1 MKNDIFKFFLISII
15 TIILSGCGAD
25 TTSTTYDSSKNST
38 TFEDSSS
45 YQPDENA
52 IASTVTSFAQDLK
65 LYDIA
70 DLDDNNLKKAY
81 GYDDSS
87 DDSSDDDSSD
97 DSSDDDSSDDSS
109 DDDSSDD
116 SSDDDSSDDSSDD
129 DSSDDSS
136 SDDSSDDSSSDD
148 SSDDS
153 SSDGSSD
160 NSSSDDSSDDGSSD
174 DSSDD
179 DSSDDSSD
187 DDSSDD
193 GSSDDSSDN
202 GSSDS
207 SDKEESTESADT
219 AKVVEP
225 VEVINPDME
234 NPYSNFSDYD
244 NFKGKDDDSY
254 QTLGTTN
261 VTLNNKSYNFKIAK
275 DNFQERV
282 QTPTFTSIEDGAYTI
297 SIVSYIITDDDV
309 LKKEDGIFTLTI
321 TVPNLNTSGSY
332 KVEANVL
339 TNSAQDDVY
348 AIVNI
353 SNNENG
359 ISFDATVAEFQV
371 FNRDKTKSYPAN
383 FTVQYH
389 SK

>member
-109 DDDSSDD
+109 
-116 SSDDDSSDDSSDD
+116 
-129 DSSDDSS
+129 

-160 NSSSDDSSDDGSSD
+160 NSSSDGSSDDSSDDDSSDDSSDDGSSD

-179 DSSDDSSD
+179 DSSDD
-187 DDSSDD
+187 
-193 GSSDDSSDN
+193 GSSDNSSDN

>member
-116 SSDDDSSDDSSDD
+116 SS
-129 DSSDDSS
+129 

-160 NSSSDDSSDDGSSD
+160 NSSSDGSSDDSSDDDSSDDSSDDGSSD

-179 DSSDDSSD
+179 DSSDD
-187 DDSSDD
+187 
-193 GSSDDSSDN
+193 GSSDNSSDN